1 MAYKI
6 TITYAGLTQDP
17 SQIIAPVCRLYRP
30 DNSYIDT
37 VAYKEGV
44 PGEHGYGP
52 SVYATNVDGMGS
64 IAKMEPFAT
73 TSIPF
78 PVPLAQFKLA
88 VVGKNNTVT
97 FTVDDYKEAFYYMEM
112 GEALKDQGF
121 TVDVVNEDQEEPPTE
136 ELSVTKVE
144 VVDSVTQSP
153 VVSPKVG
160 ETLVANIQLSNGTKI
175 EGTASDPKATYKWV
189 DGEASPI
196 GTNAAQYTVA
206 LEAGDTVKVTVT
218 YEGATGEATWSGTVV
233 AAEG

>member
-64 IAKMEPFAT
+64 IVKMEPFAT

-121 TVDVVNEDQEEPPTE
+121 TVEVVDEDQETPAE
-136 ELSVTKVE
+136 ELSVTGVK
-144 VVDSVTQSP
+144 VVDGDDGFTE

-160 ETLVANIQLSNGTKI
+160 QKLQAHILLSDGSDI
-175 EGTASDPKATYKWV
+175 GVYPVDPKATYKWIKK
-189 DGEASPI
+189 DDTPL
-196 GTNAAQYTVA
+196 GTEGSYIVGVNADDVI
-206 LEAGDTVKVTVT
+206 EVTVT
-218 YEGATGEATWSGTVV
+218 YEGATGEATWSGTVI
-233 AAEG
+233 AAE